1 MKDKERTMISSAIVL
16 AAIDSARFYPSGD
29 NCQCFRFHF
38 SEPQQRLSIIY
49 KAELAKHTLVY
60 DDFVLTLT
68 LGGLLEYLRIAFL
81 HHGFAINYQT
91 HPEDFSPYQDHAV
104 ATLTFSKG
112 AATANEIKLAT
123 LKNRVTD
130 RRAFLPP
137 ANLRKD
143 LATCLFDSPL
153 DVSAHT
159 EAVDDTLQ
167 FFSICDSLV
176 WQSRPLGMDIFNSV
190 NFTQAPLT
198 GLPPTNL
205 GISKLQVL
213 PIKLIQKQA
222 AFYDIF
228 KLCGAQNTQTKT
240 QLTLWQS
247 SRAFLCASHPKN
259 ASWAQKIIFS
269 QQLMSL
275 TLRLSELGYA
285 FQPSTL
291 STEILNLP
299 IKPLR
304 NLQTT
309 AALKLHQV
317 EDKLSHV
324 RTCLG
329 LNATQQVLWII
340 RCGKVQ
346 SPLPQKAR
354 THRLAA
360 STLLQTT

>member
-1 MKDKERTMISSAIVL
+1 MISSAIVL
-16 AAIDSARFYPSGD
+16 AAVDSARFYPSGD

-38 SEPQQRLSIIY
+38 SEPQQRLSIVY

-81 HHGFAINYQT
+81 HHGYAIDCHT
-91 HPEDFSPYQDHAV
+91 HPEDFSPYHDHTV
-104 ATLTFSKG
+104 ATLTFSSG
-112 AATANEIKLAT
+112 AATTNEIKLAT

-130 RRAFLPP
+130 RRAFLAP
-137 ANLRKD
+137 ANLRED
-143 LATCLFDSPL
+143 VTACLLDSPL

-198 GLPPTNL
+198 GLPPKNL
-205 GISKLQVL
+205 GISQLQVL

-222 AFYDIF
+222 AFYDMF
-228 KLCGAQNTQTKT
+228 KWCGAQYAQTKT
-240 QLTLWQS
+240 QLALWQS
-247 SRAFLCASHPKN
+247 SRTFLCASHPIN
-259 ASWAQKIIFS
+259 ATWSQKVLFS

-275 TLRLSELGYA
+275 ILRLNEQGYA

-299 IKPLR
+299 LKPAR
-304 NLQTT
+304 NLHTT

-317 EDKLSHV
+317 EDKLSHI
-324 RTCLG
+324 RSSLG
-329 LNATQQVLWII
+329 LNATQQVLWIL

-346 SPLPQKAR
+346 SPLPQDAR
-354 THRLAA
+354 TQRLAA
-360 STLLQTT
+360 STLLNIT

>member
-1 MKDKERTMISSAIVL
+1 MINSAIVL
-16 AAIDSARFYPSGD
+16 AAVDTARFYPSGD

-38 SEPQQRLSIIY
+38 SEPKQRLSIIY

-81 HHGFAINYQT
+81 HHGFAIDYHT
-91 HPEDFSPYQDHAV
+91 HPEDFSPYQDHTV
-104 ATLTFSKG
+104 ATLTFSAG
-112 AATANEIKLAT
+112 AATASETKLAT

-137 ANLRKD
+137 DNLRED
-143 LATCLFDSPL
+143 VAACLLDSPL

-159 EAVDDTLQ
+159 EAVDDTLH

-176 WQSRPLGMDIFNSV
+176 WQSKPLGMDIFNSV

-198 GLPPTNL
+198 GLPPKNL
-205 GISKLQVL
+205 GISQLQVL

-222 AFYDIF
+222 AFYDLF
-228 KLCGAQNTQTKT
+228 KLCGAQYAQTKT
-240 QLTLWQS
+240 QLELWQS

-259 ASWAQKIIFS
+259 ASWAQKVLFS

-275 TLRLSELGYA
+275 TLRLSEQGYA

-299 IKPLR
+299 LKPLR

-309 AALKLHQV
+309 AELKLHQV
-317 EDKLSHV
+317 EDKLSHM
-324 RTCLG
+324 RTNLG
-329 LNATQQVLWII
+329 LNATQQVLWIL

-346 SPLPQKAR
+346 SPLPQEAR
-354 THRLAA
+354 TQRLAA
-360 STLLQTT
+360 STLLEIT

>member
-1 MKDKERTMISSAIVL
+1 VISSAIVL
-16 AAIDSARFYPSGD
+16 AAVDSARFYPSGD

-38 SEPQQRLSIIY
+38 SESQQRLSITY

-81 HHGFAINYQT
+81 HHGFAIDYHT

-104 ATLTFSKG
+104 ATLTFTVG
-112 AATANEIKLAT
+112 AAAASEIKLAT

-130 RRAFLPP
+130 RRTFLPP
-137 ANLRKD
+137 ANLRED
-143 LATCLFDSPL
+143 VASCLLDSPL

-159 EAVDDTLQ
+159 EAVDDTLN

-205 GISKLQVL
+205 GISKLQAL

-228 KLCGAQNTQTKT
+228 KLCGAQYAQIKT

-259 ASWAQKIIFS
+259 ASWEQKILFS

-275 TLRLSELGYA
+275 TLRLSEQGYA

-291 STEILNLP
+291 SAEILNLP
-299 IKPLR
+299 LKPLS
-304 NLQTT
+304 NLHTT

-317 EDKLSHV
+317 ENKLSHI
-324 RTCLG
+324 RTILG
-329 LNATQQVLWII
+329 LNATQQVLWIL

-346 SPLPQKAR
+346 STLPQEAR
-354 THRLAA
+354 TQRLAV
-360 STLLQTT
+360 STLLEMT